1 MATTLLGGKYIID
14 TDGDGFVLKEKVE
27 YQVKDKDT
35 GEMVDKERY
44 ESSYFSNYKNALIA
58 VVRNAP
64 KDAKDITEVLEIMKR
79 IEDKIINSNKI

>member
-14 TDGDGFVLKEKVE
+14 TDGDGFVLKEKIE

-35 GEMVDKERY
+35 GALVNKERY
-44 ESSYFSNYKNALIA
+44 DNSYYSNYKNALLA

-64 KDAKDITEVLEIMKR
+64 KNAKDITEVLEIMNR
-79 IEDKIINSNKI
+79 IEDRIINSDKI

>member
-14 TDGDGFVLKEKVE
+14 TDGDGFVLKEKIE

-35 GEMVDKERY
+35 GVLVDKERY
-44 ESSYFSNYKNALIA
+44 DNSYYSNYKNALLA

-64 KDAKDITEVLEIMKR
+64 KNAKDITEVLEIMNR
-79 IEDKIINSNKI
+79 IEDRIINSDKI

>member
-14 TDGDGFVLKEKVE
+14 TDGDGFVLKERIQ
-27 YQVKDKDT
+27 YQIKDKDT

-44 ESSYFSNYKNALIA
+44 DNFYFSNYKNALIA

-64 KDAKDITEVLEIMKR
+64 KDAQDIQEVLDIMKK
-79 IEDKIINSNKI
+79 IEDRIINSTKI

>member
-14 TDGDGFVLKEKVE
+14 TDGDGFVLKEKIE

-35 GEMVDKERY
+35 GALVDKERY
-44 ESSYFSNYKNALIA
+44 DNSYYGNYKNALLA

-79 IEDKIINSNKI
+79 IEDRIINSDKI

>member
-14 TDGDGFVLKEKVE
+14 TDGDGFVLKEKIE

-35 GEMVDKERY
+35 GALVDKERY
-44 ESSYFSNYKNALIA
+44 DNSYYSNYKQALLA

-79 IEDKIINSNKI
+79 IEDKIINSDKI

>member
-35 GEMVDKERY
+35 GALVDKERY
-44 ESSYFSNYKNALIA
+44 DNTYHGNYKNALLA

-64 KDAKDITEVLEIMKR
+64 KDAKDIVEVLDIMKR
-79 IEDKIINSNKI
+79 IEDKIINSDKI